1 MTIGDEPRDSRDAFG
16 HRSAGFVDA
25 PDEVEV
31 EGLISDERGAAFRV
45 EANHA
50 DVGRLIGKGGQ
61 TARALQAIINA
72 NASRSGRRFQIEF
85 DRALDE

>member
-1 MTIGDEPRDSRDAFG
+1 MTIGSDHEIHEMLLDIV
-16 HRSAGFVDA
+16 RSLVDA

-31 EGLISDERGAAFRV
+31 ELISDERGAAFRV

-61 TARALQAIINA
+61 TARALQAIVNA